1 MNIQTIAVTTANSYF
16 KNGDLNGY
24 RIVKTAATDLFSET
38 GEAWMLELISKG
50 NNRLLLGKTM
60 DNNDIRLFKSLKS
73 VVNTL
78 EKIGFKVTE
87 LGYEA
92 GK

>member
-16 KNGDLNGY
+16 KNGDLKGY
-24 RIVKTAATDLFSET
+24 RIVKTTATDLFSET

>member
-16 KNGDLNGY
+16 KNGDLKGY
-24 RIVKTAATDLFSET
+24 RIVKTTATDLFSET

-87 LGYEA
+87 LGHEA

>member
-16 KNGDLNGY
+16 KNGDLKGY

-78 EKIGFKVTE
+78 EKNGFKVTE

>member
-16 KNGDLNGY
+16 KNGDLKGY

-60 DNNDIRLFKSLKS
+60 DNNDIHLFKSLKS

>member
-1 MNIQTIAVTTANSYF
+1 MNNQTIAVTTASSYF
-16 KNGDLNGY
+16 NNGDLKGY
-24 RIVKTAATDLFSET
+24 RIVETATTDLFSET

-50 NNRLLLGKTM
+50 NNRLLLGKTL
-60 DNNDIRLFKSLKS
+60 DSKDIRLFKSLES

-87 LGYEA
+87 LGYEV

>member
-1 MNIQTIAVTTANSYF
+1 MNNQTIAVTTANSYF
-16 KNGDLNGY
+16 KNGDLKGY
-24 RIVKTAATDLFSET
+24 RIVKTTATDLFSET

>member
-16 KNGDLNGY
+16 KNGDLKGY

-60 DNNDIRLFKSLKS
+60 DNNDIRLFKSLIS

>member
-16 KNGDLNGY
+16 KNGDLKGY

-92 GK
+92 